1 MTEHGARDDYP
12 VSDIDLFAPDALR
25 DPFPLY
31 KIIRDLGPVV
41 RLSRIDILAISRFYD
56 VQAAL
61 RAANILVSGE
71 GIGFNSI
78 ANRQT
83 PERGVL
89 TSDGERHQK
98 LRSVLAR
105 PLGPGALQ
113 QRRGL
118 LKSLIDTQVESLVG
132 TGTFDAVPALSRH
145 LPLKAVT
152 MLVGLDESNRAKML
166 DWAAAFFNT
175 LGPMPQDQA
184 AFSPELLADLEL
196 LNELREFFASV
207 DPSLLAPGS
216 WSAELFDAVG
226 AGRLTDLEARG
237 ALRAFVLPS
246 LDTTIYAKANLLYN
260 LARHPLQ
267 WRRLKKN
274 RALAASAI
282 IESVRHSAVV
292 RAFSRFAAEDYDA
305 GDVFIPKGTRVM
317 VMFGSANRDERRY
330 ENPDLFDVARNPRD
344 QLGWGTGPHMCV
356 GMHLAK
362 LEMELLLEALLDHVE
377 TIEAD
382 EPTFG
387 VNAGLYGIDC
397 LPMRL
402 T

>member
-1 MTEHGARDDYP
+1 MP
-12 VSDIDLFAPDALR
+12 
-25 DPFPLY
+25 
-31 KIIRDLGPVV
+31 
-41 RLSRIDILAISRFYD
+41 AIGRFLD

-61 RAANILVSGE
+61 RAADILISGE
-71 GIGFNSI
+71 GIGFNEI
-78 ANRQT
+78 ANHQT

-98 LRSVLAR
+98 LRGVLAR
-105 PLGPGALQ
+105 PLGPGALEE
-113 QRRGL
+113 RRAL
-118 LKSLIDTQVESLVG
+118 LKSLIDAQVKSLVG
-132 TGTFDAVPALSRH
+132 RETFEGVASLAQH

-152 MLVGLDESNRAKML
+152 LLVGLDEKSRAKML
-166 DWAAAFFNT
+166 NWASAFFNSLRPLPEKAEDLT
-175 LGPMPQDQA
+175 L
-184 AFSPELLADLEL
+184 ELRADLEL
-196 LNELREFFASV
+196 LKDLRAFFSSV
-207 DPSLLAPGS
+207 DPAGLAPGS

-226 AGRLTDLEARG
+226 AGRLTDSEARG

-246 LDTTIYAKANLLYN
+246 LDTTIYAKANLLFN
-260 LARHPLQ
+260 LARFPDE
-267 WRRLKKN
+267 WRRL
-274 RALAASAI
+274 REDRSLTPIAI
-282 IESVRHSAVV
+282 VESVRHSAVV
-292 RAFSRFAAEDYDA
+292 RAFSRYAAEDYSA
-305 GDVFIPKGTRVM
+305 GGVFLPKGTRVM

-330 ENPDLFDVARNPRD
+330 EKPELFDVSRNPRD

-387 VNAGLYGIDC
+387 INAGLYGIDR

-402 T
+402 H